1 MFNKNAKAI
10 KKLKKKLK
18 HIQKVTEAN
27 NEFLAQIYEV
37 MQQVATEET
46 EEPKATIGFKVNKKQ
61 DD

>member
-18 HIQKVTEAN
+18 YIQKVTEAN

-37 MQQVATEET
+37 MQQVATEPTE
-46 EEPKATIGFKVNKKQ
+46 EEPKAQIGFKINK
-61 DD
+61 DV